1 MGRINF
7 KRKGRLSDLPN
18 FKLQPKSLIQDLKP
32 VSYFF
37 KITCMKLCYPCCE
50 SLKWQRALKR
60 MSKVHFH
67 HMVRSA
73 FIRML
78 MLKKKKKPLKNNQS
92 FKKSELKNDF
102 DSHLPVFIQSIY
114 FNHLIFFSH
123 RFSSASL
130 SPYSHLPSLC
140 RMNIFSLFFFFFT
153 LNWLCTS
160 SPLWLPSFTNRT
172 EIWVK
177 MT

>member
-1 MGRINF
+1 MYETVLSLLW
-7 KRKGRLSDLPN
+7 KSEMTKGFEKDVKGALSSHGKKCIYQN
-18 FKLQPKSLIQDLKP
+18 
-32 VSYFF
+32 VNA
-37 KITCMKLCYPCCE
+37 E
-50 SLKWQRALKR
+50 
-60 MSKVHFH
+60 
-67 HMVRSA
+67 
-73 FIRML
+73 
-78 MLKKKKKPLKNNQS
+78 KKKKPLKNNQS

>member
-1 MGRINF
+1 MLSLWKSEVTKGFEKGVKGVLSSHGKKCIYLNVNAGKRSLSKIIN
-7 KRKGRLSDLPN
+7 L
-18 FKLQPKSLIQDLKP
+18 
-32 VSYFF
+32 
-37 KITCMKLCYPCCE
+37 
-50 SLKWQRALKR
+50 
-60 MSKVHFH
+60 
-67 HMVRSA
+67 
-73 FIRML
+73 
-78 MLKKKKKPLKNNQS
+78 
-92 FKKSELKNDF
+92 FKKWVKNDF

-114 FNHLIFFSH
+114 FNHMIFLSH
-123 RFSSASL
+123 CFSSASL

-140 RMNIFSLFFFFFT
+140 RMNIFSFFFT